1 VNEFER
7 EVPGIRLVQP
17 HRGDN
22 LQAVAARE
30 LGDANRW
37 PELVWLNA
45 LKPPYLTDDPLAV
58 TPGVVLT
65 GGFIR
70 VPAPGGSSVTEPDDD
85 GQAFERDCVLVGK
98 ALVVDDGGD
107 LAVIAG
113 TPNLKQQL
121 QHRINTPRGQL
132 QRHPE
137 YGCRIWS
144 LLGTVNGPTAG
155 KLGAEYVK
163 SALRSDYRVSRV
175 ASAVAE
181 VVGDSVRV
189 TARAEAIAGDSVG
202 VEIQT

>member
-1 VNEFER
+1 MNEFER
-7 EVPGIRLVQP
+7 PLPGIRLVQP

-37 PELVWLNA
+37 PELVWLNG
-45 LKPPYLTDDPLAV
+45 LKPPYLTDDPDAV
-58 TPGVVLT
+58 APGVVLT
-65 GGFIR
+65 GDFIR
-70 VPAPGGSSVTEPDDD
+70 VPAPGGNDRAELDDE
-85 GQAFERDCVLVGK
+85 GQAFERDCLLIGK
-98 ALVVDDGGD
+98 ALVLDDGGD

-113 TPNLKQQL
+113 SPNLKQQL
-121 QHRINTPRGQL
+121 QNRINTPRGQL

-175 ASAVAE
+175 TEAVAQ
-181 VVGDSVRV
+181 VVGDAVRV
-189 TARAEAIAGDSVG
+189 SARAEAIAGDAVG
-202 VEIQT
+202 VTVQT